1 MRIDFFLSE
10 FLKINFLLIFADCRC
25 EVASATYRN
34 NFNQDNPLMKKNEFW
49 TIPNVITSYRLFMA
63 PVILYFIISRQEN
76 LFAIFLVINLLTDVI
91 DGYIARRFK
100 METEIGARL
109 DAFADYFTYV
119 LVFIGLFVFK
129 MDDLRPYL
137 VSAIIFISMLVLTVI
152 VSLIRFRKFHSY
164 HTIIEKSG
172 GYVQAI
178 FFICLFTIGLIAPLY
193 YFMIVLGILGAIETI
208 AIDMLLPEMRSDTLG
223 LYWVIKERKA
233 EKK

>member
-1 MRIDFFLSE
+1 
-10 FLKINFLLIFADCRC
+10 
-25 EVASATYRN
+25 
-34 NFNQDNPLMKKNEFW
+34 MKKNEFW

-63 PVILYFIISRQEN
+63 PVILYFIISGQEY

-129 MDDLRPYL
+129 LNDLTPYL
-137 VSAIIFISMLVLTVI
+137 VSALIFIGMLVLTVI

-178 FFICLFTIGLIAPLY
+178 FFICLFTIGFIAPLY
-193 YFMIVLGILGAIETI
+193 YFMIIFGILGAIETI
-208 AIDMLLPEMRSDTLG
+208 AIDMLIPEMRSDILG
-223 LYWVIKERKA
+223 LYWVLKERKA
-233 EKK
+233 ENKQPD

>member
-1 MRIDFFLSE
+1 
-10 FLKINFLLIFADCRC
+10 
-25 EVASATYRN
+25 
-34 NFNQDNPLMKKNEFW
+34 MKKNEFW

-76 LFAIFLVINLLTDVI
+76 LFAIFLVINLLTDAI

-109 DAFADYFTYV
+109 DAFADYFTFV

-137 VSAIIFISMLVLTVI
+137 VSALIFISMLVLTVI

-172 GYVQAI
+172 GYVQA
-178 FFICLFTIGLIAPLY
+178 CLLY
-193 YFMIVLGILGAIETI
+193 T
-208 AIDMLLPEMRSDTLG
+208 SDAAD
-223 LYWVIKERKA
+223 E
-233 EKK
+233 